1 MSDTWYYAD
10 QSGRVGPFGLQELK
24 ARLGKI
30 PNARDLY
37 VWRAGFADW
46 KRVAEVAELGGD
58 GSQSAA
64 PFGQPG
70 FAGVGAP
77 GLDTRQDILHL
88 WFGFKGRINR
98 AKLWLVIVINTVIV
112 MIGGGLAFATGSTIV
127 WALFGLFY
135 IVVIVSGLG
144 VAIRRLHD
152 RDKSG
157 WWAVL
162 FYVAPALLSGLGA
175 ALGSSLGLGAS
186 IFSLASFAISI
197 WAFVELG
204 CLRGTQ
210 GPNQYGPDPLAGRA
224 S

>member
-46 KRVAEVAELGGD
+46 KRVGDVAELGGD
-58 GSQSAA
+58 GAQTA
-64 PFGQPG
+64 PSFAPSD
-70 FAGVGAP
+70 FAGAAGM
-77 GLDTRQDILHL
+77 GSRQDLVNL
-88 WFGFKGRINR
+88 WFGFRGRINR
-98 AKLWLVIVINTVIV
+98 AKFWLVALINTAILMV
-112 MIGGGLAFATGSTIV
+112 GAGLAFATGSTIV

-135 IVVIVSGLG
+135 IVVLVSGLSIT
-144 VAIRRLHD
+144 IRRLHD

-157 WWAVL
+157 WWALV
-162 FYVAPALLSGLGA
+162 FFVAPALLSGIGA

-186 IFSLASFAISI
+186 IFSLASLAISI
-197 WAFVELG
+197 WAFIELG

-210 GPNQYGPDPLAGRA
+210 GPNQFGPDPLAGR
-224 S
+224 SS